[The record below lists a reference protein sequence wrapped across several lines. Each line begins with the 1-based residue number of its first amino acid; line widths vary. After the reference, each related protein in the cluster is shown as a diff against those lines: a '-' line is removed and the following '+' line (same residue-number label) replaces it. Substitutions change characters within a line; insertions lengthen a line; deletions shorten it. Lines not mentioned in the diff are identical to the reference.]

1 MKMEQK
7 FYTPQGFKALQDEL
21 DHLINV
27 RVEENKKEI
36 SKARAYGDLSENS
49 EYDAAKQE
57 QAIIHARIDE
67 LREMI
72 ANAKVFDESQIDE
85 SKVSVGSIV
94 VLFNVERNREFTY
107 HIVGSYETDPENGK
121 IFICHADCIDDVHRI
136 EEMIKTR
143 HNNNVDMVVYTG
155 SVIGAHSGPG
165 TIAIFYLAKE
175 R

>member
-1 MKMEQK
+1 MEQK

-21 DHLINV
+21 DYLINV

-57 QAIIHARIDE
+57 QAVIHARIDE

-72 ANAKVFDESQIDE
+72 ASAKVIDESQIDE
-85 SKVSVGSIV
+85 TKVSVGSIV
-94 VLFNVERNREFTY
+94 VLFNVERNKEFTY

-121 IFICHADCIDDVHRI
+121 ISDSSPIGMALLGATEGDEVIVEGARVQHLRI
-136 EEMIKTR
+136 L
-143 HNNNVDMVVYTG
+143 
-155 SVIGAHSGPG
+155 SVSR
-165 TIAIFYLAKE
+165 AKDN
-175 R
+175 

>member
-1 MKMEQK
+1 MEQK

-21 DHLINV
+21 DYLINV

-72 ANAKVFDESQIDE
+72 ASAKVIDESQIDE
-85 SKVSVGSIV
+85 TKVSVGSIV
-94 VLFNVERNREFTY
+94 VLFNVERNKEFTY

-121 IFICHADCIDDVHRI
+121 ISD
-136 EEMIKTR
+136 
-143 HNNNVDMVVYTG
+143 
-155 SVIGAHSGPG
+155 SSPIGMALLG
-165 TIAIFYLAKE
+165 AKE
-175 R
+175 GDEVIVEGARIQHLQIKSVSRAKDN

>member
-1 MKMEQK
+1 MEQK

-72 ANAKVFDESQIDE
+72 ANAKVIDESQIDE

-94 VLFNVERNREFTY
+94 VLYNVERKMELTY
-107 HIVGSYETDPENGK
+107 HIVGSYETDPKNGK
-121 IFICHADCIDDVHRI
+121 ISDSSPVGLAL
-136 EEMIKTR
+136 
-143 HNNNVDMVVYTG
+143 
-155 SVIGAHSGPG
+155 IGAREGDEVVVAGVREQHLQIKKVSR
-165 TIAIFYLAKE
+165 AKE
-175 R
+175 